1 MLFAGRHHLVGFLS
15 PLSASNLIRHP
26 IRFSLGSSSFT
37 RFYDVRSIAVSA
49 INFLNR
55 ALSESRFLKRVV
67 AYQHRIAPVPI
78 SIYAAF
84 FASRMRSMLFGW
96 YSTLAFHASFDVRA
110 SNGDYWSSRESLY
123 WYLGVARHQIKAKE
137 IDALFEISDVAA
149 ILRDR
154 DISVLDI
161 GCGVMKEE
169 SYMARSKGFLPRR
182 LIGLDLNRHLEP
194 YAFTDP
200 RVDTTF
206 LVVDVTQVSFAD
218 IRPDVVFFF
227 GGVIEF
233 LSLEA
238 VTRLF
243 SEAVKNGVKLILIIG
258 EGSYG
263 TGVTDES
270 VDHRNGSFCFQ
281 HDIAAILASLGN
293 PQRTVH
299 ANCSPTGNITYLAA
313 LF

>member
-1 MLFAGRHHLVGFLS
+1 M
-15 PLSASNLIRHP
+15 
-26 IRFSLGSSSFT
+26 
-37 RFYDVRSIAVSA
+37 RSIAVSA

-55 ALSESRFLKRVV
+55 ALSDSQIVQRVV
-67 AYQHRIAPVPI
+67 ALQHRIAPVPI
-78 SIYAAF
+78 AAYSTF
-84 FASRMRSMLFGW
+84 FASRTRAMLFGW
-96 YSTLAFHASFDVRA
+96 YSTLAFHASFDVRV
-110 SNGDYWSSRESLY
+110 SNGGYWSSSESLY
-123 WYLGVARHQIKAKE
+123 WYLGVARHQIKTKE
-137 IDALFEISDVAA
+137 IEALFDIPDVAA

-154 DISVLDI
+154 EISVLDI

-169 SYMARSKGFLPRR
+169 SYMTQRKGFLPRR

-200 RVDTTF
+200 RIDTTF
-206 LVVDVTQVSFAD
+206 LVADVTQVSFAE

-238 VTRLF
+238 VTNLF
-243 SEAVKNGVKLILIIG
+243 ANAIKNGVKLVLIIG

-263 TGVTDES
+263 TGVTDER
-270 VDHRNGSFCFQ
+270 VDHRDGSFCFQ
-281 HDIAAILASLGN
+281 HDVAAILDSLGN
-293 PQRTVH
+293 PQKAVY
-299 ANCSPTGNITYLAA
+299 ANCTAAGKIIYLAA